1 MKDNNTNKS
10 GVGIGTIIL
19 TIFITLKLCGVINW
33 SWFWVLSP
41 LWIGFILAII
51 LIIIAVIIKIRT

>member
-10 GVGIGTIIL
+10 SVGIGTIIL